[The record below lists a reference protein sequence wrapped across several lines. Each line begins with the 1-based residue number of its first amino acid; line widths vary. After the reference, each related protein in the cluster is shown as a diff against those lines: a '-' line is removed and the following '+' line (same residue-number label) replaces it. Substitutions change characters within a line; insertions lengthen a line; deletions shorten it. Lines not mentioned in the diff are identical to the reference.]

1 MKPQDLYSNMYKR
14 SELTSPYLD
23 NRNPQDQA
31 EMSSQEYAA
40 PFKVSMTYGT
50 GKKKQK
56 PSRMPNLSY
65 SKEKSESKR
74 PSVISIPEAI
84 NVVSVLKKE
93 LKKINCNLKN
103 YFIRTHIRG
112 IDIEKITV
120 FCSDIRELRKMV
132 KKMDTEKV
140 LEHDRMQK
148 TTSLALIAISKKFKR
163 KLKNELRLEAQLFD
177 FEDSDYGIISVTVPI
192 KKEEEEQKPETP
204 QIPSFETPTETPT
217 ETPPEEETPAAGSE
231 PLAPLEIEG
240 EPASE
245 EGAIAEE
252 TPEGGEGGE
261 EIPETEEVSEKELPE
276 AVNPE
281 EEVGKTTQLPELI

>member
-1 MKPQDLYSNMYKR
+1 MKPQDPYSNMYKK
-14 SELTSPYLD
+14 SELETPYFD
-23 NRNPQDQA
+23 NRQA
-31 EMSSQEYAA
+31 QEQAQMSNQEYAA
-40 PFKVSMTYGT
+40 PFKVSMSYGT

-84 NVVSVLKKE
+84 NVVALLKKE

-120 FCSDIRELRKMV
+120 FCSDVRNLRKTV
-132 KKMDTEKV
+132 KKMDTNKV

-148 TTSLALIAISKKFKR
+148 TTSLALIAISKKFKK

-192 KKEEEEQKPETP
+192 KKKEKEPEPSTP
-204 QIPSFETPTETPT
+204 EMPSFETPTETP
-217 ETPPEEETPAAGSE
+217 EISVEPEEGASAASPEGTD
-231 PLAPLEIEG
+231 LMPLEIEG
-240 EPASE
+240 EPAGE
-245 EGAIAEE
+245 QPIAEE
-252 TPEGGEGGE
+252 TPEE
-261 EIPETEEVSEKELPE
+261 EQAIPETGAEEKELPE
-276 AVNPE
+276 EVNPE
-281 EEVGKTTQLPELI
+281 EEVGKSTQLPELI